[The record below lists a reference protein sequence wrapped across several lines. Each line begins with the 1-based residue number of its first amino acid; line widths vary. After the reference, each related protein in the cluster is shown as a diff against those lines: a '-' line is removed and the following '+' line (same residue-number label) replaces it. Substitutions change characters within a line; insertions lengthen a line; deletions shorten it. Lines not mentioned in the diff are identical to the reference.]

1 MTVGDHAAGAHAT
14 FTTPARADHSRFV
27 QRLRRRYSAE
37 AALLAAGFTGLY
49 PDGFAGRADHARQL
63 AQGPTVATFTLTQA
77 RVLELAPDV
86 ALLAYHAR
94 YTRPKGETAEQMWV
108 SSIWQRAG
116 AGWINIFSQ
125 DTPCD
130 APFIPV

>member
-1 MTVGDHAAGAHAT
+1 MCETVLLADLLAHETRVWQALVAGDPAA
-14 FTTPARADHSRFV
+14 D
-27 QRLRRRYSAE
+27 

-49 PDGFAGRADHARQL
+49 PDGFAGRADHAGQL

-94 YTRPKGETAEQMWV
+94 YTRPKGGAAEQMWV